1 MFRRDISEKHEK
13 SSTAQLLSFVLLVAL
28 IAVVVRLGAPGLEPQ
43 QPHDPAS
50 VAATPYTLVGQG
62 DIWRLTVRVE
72 PAVEETAAP
81 YRAAAMELADGP
93 DVIGYEEALAAV
105 PTYKATLTL
114 EYLGG
119 DAAAIKSAALDFAP
133 HTDYRLE
140 VRRSRGDASDFD
152 ALIAG
157 TQPIMTVYYPE
168 NVELAGRIPP
178 VDGTYTA
185 RIAAGGAGTDTLT
198 LKKEAAA

>member
-72 PAVEETAAP
+72 PADEETAAP
-81 YRAAAMELADGP
+81 YRAAAMELA
-93 DVIGYEEALAAV
+93 
-105 PTYKATLTL
+105 
-114 EYLGG
+114 
-119 DAAAIKSAALDFAP
+119 
-133 HTDYRLE
+133 
-140 VRRSRGDASDFD
+140 
-152 ALIAG
+152 
-157 TQPIMTVYYPE
+157 
-168 NVELAGRIPP
+168 GRHR
-178 VDGTYTA
+178 V
-185 RIAAGGAGTDTLT
+185 
-198 LKKEAAA
+198 

>member
-13 SSTAQLLSFVLLVAL
+13 KQHGAAVIFVLLVAPHCGGG
-28 IAVVVRLGAPGLEPQ
+28 ALGGTGLEPQ

-50 VAATPYTLVGQG
+50 VAAMPYTLVGEG
-62 DIWRLTVRVE
+62 DTWRLTVRVE
-72 PAVEETAAP
+72 PADGNGRSL
-81 YRAAAMELADGP
+81 RAAAMELADGP

-105 PTYKATLTL
+105 PAYKATLTL
-114 EYLGG
+114 EYLGE

-178 VDGTYTA
+178 
-185 RIAAGGAGTDTLT
+185 L
-198 LKKEAAA
+198 